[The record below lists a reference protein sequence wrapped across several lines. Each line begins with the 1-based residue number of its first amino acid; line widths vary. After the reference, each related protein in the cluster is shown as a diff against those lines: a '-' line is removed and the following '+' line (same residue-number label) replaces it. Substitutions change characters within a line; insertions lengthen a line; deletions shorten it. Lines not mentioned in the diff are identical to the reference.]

1 MRDGLG
7 VCCDAVMFFGRKVD
21 ELGTEA
27 GEDGF
32 DLVEGR
38 VWCTMLDEDER
49 LVVRVDGRAVEGVA

>member
-1 MRDGLG
+1 
-7 VCCDAVMFFGRKVD
+7 MFFGRKVD